1 MVQAWSPPSL
11 TVEPLAV
18 HEGAPRVG
26 LILTKH
32 RNAPSYSAL
41 TFMSNRKLQIF
52 LIHPPFAQV
61 FGHTGS
67 RLCPVRASGLQLP
80 ASHPIF
86 SSSAARFPQLHVK
99 GGASHRFQKPGRNIK
114 SIIMSTV
121 L

>member
-86 SSSAARFPQLHVK
+86 PVRPPAFHSFMSKEEHPT
-99 GGASHRFQKPGRNIK
+99 ASKNRVE
-114 SIIMSTV
+114 T
-121 L
+121 